1 MRFELFVAL
10 RYLFSRRKQTFISV
24 ISVMSILGVALGV
37 GALVVVLGV
46 YNGLTTDMRDK
57 ILGANAHAIVL
68 SYVPSAFEN
77 APDLLQRVRAVEG
90 VTGAT
95 PFIYTEVMLS
105 GAGGVKGIV
114 LRGIDPQS
122 APSVLSMLRQM
133 RAARWTIC
141 RKRTTRPALLWGMSW
156 PNAWAWAWAA
166 GSTCFPLRGRRRLRA
181 MPRASGHLPWRA
193 FSKPAC
199 LSTIPPWPL

>member
-1 MRFELFVAL
+1 MGRKHTARRIPTGSSQPGRDPVPPSSCVCAGGVEAVGRGVCTGAAL
-10 RYLFSRRKQTFISV
+10 GLGV
-24 ISVMSILGVALGV
+24 GVGLGVALGV

-105 GAGGVKGIV
+105 GA
-114 LRGIDPQS
+114 
-122 APSVLSMLRQM
+122 
-133 RAARWTIC
+133 
-141 RKRTTRPALLWGMSW
+141 
-156 PNAWAWAWAA
+156 
-166 GSTCFPLRGRRRLRA
+166 
-181 MPRASGHLPWRA
+181 
-193 FSKPAC
+193 SKPSESRFKSKRSRS
-199 LSTIPPWPL
+199 LTISTPVVSRLYSPA

>member
-1 MRFELFVAL
+1 MPPMRFELFVAL

-133 RAARWTIC
+133 RAGSVDNLQKKDDAPGIIVGDELA
-141 RKRTTRPALLWGMSW
+141 KRLGLGLGSRVNLLSPSGQK
-156 PNAWAWAWAA
+156 
-166 GSTCFPLRGRRRLRA
+166 T
-181 MPRASGHLPWRA
+181 ASGYAPRIRPFAVAGIQNRHV
-193 FSKPAC
+193 
-199 LSTIPPWPL
+199 